1 MTGSKGVGRL
11 AVQFLA
17 KEIGMRTVSEENP
30 NSEIQVYVDWAKA
43 QKAGE
48 LTEAIAKYKT
58 VEPSIEYPGGSKH
71 GTAIILSGLNQ
82 TWDTNDITELA
93 KEIWPLQPPF
103 RAAKRRNSS
112 RRSIHYR
119 VRSSRSKGSR
129 TFRESDGSCL
139 EYMGC

>member
-1 MTGSKGVGRL
+1 GRL

-103 RAAKRRNSS
+103 RAAKGGIPQEGAFTVSNS
-112 RRSIHYR
+112 RYE
-119 VRSSRSKGSR
+119 KGDVTTQPS
-129 TFRESDGSCL
+129 
-139 EYMGC
+139 